1 MKQAKIAGILLAAS
15 LLALPGCVRVI
26 PAVAQPPAAMAR
38 VEKLA
43 LQIPLQ
49 LDGVRAYAATT
60 WDVARLTI
68 GRHDETMAPVTY
80 TFEAIRVGASS
91 AGLRGV
97 GQFPTLP
104 PGDGYWLQV
113 ELLQTRADGL
123 ERIVGRGLQGTEDD
137 VGVALAAGGNLAQVP
152 IVPTV
157 AGALLALAPVRPPDP
172 PRSVETWETRYTPA
186 DTTVREVPAAA
197 ELGTVREVGGW
208 DVTPRR
214 ALEQEDPAYYDTSS
228 DDDADEDTDDDDDDD
243 SDADDSSSSYEHDD
257 APAVMQGD
265 ADTGMALQARNPI

>member
-1 MKQAKIAGILLAAS
+1 MIVMQAQVAGLLLAAA
-15 LLALPGCVRVI
+15 LLTLPGCVRVI

-49 LDGVRAYAATT
+49 LDGVTAYASTT
-60 WDVARLTI
+60 WNQARLTI

-80 TFEAIRVGASS
+80 TFEAIRVGSSS

-97 GQFPTLP
+97 GQFPILP

-113 ELLQTRADGL
+113 ELIQTRGDGL
-123 ERIVGRGLQGTEDD
+123 ERIVGRGIQGTEDD
-137 VGVALAAGGNLAQVP
+137 IGVALAAGGNLARVP

-157 AGALLALAPVRPPDP
+157 AGALLALSPVRPPDP
-172 PRSVETWETRYTPA
+172 PRSVESWETRDTPA
-186 DTTVREVPAAA
+186 DTTVREVPASADM
-197 ELGTVREVGGW
+197 GTVREVGGW
-208 DVTPRR
+208 DTTPRR
-214 ALEQEDPAYYDTSS
+214 TLEQEDPVYYDTSG
-228 DDDADEDTDDDDDDD
+228 DDD
-243 SDADDSSSSYEHDD
+243 SDDDSGGDDNSSSSYEHDD

-265 ADTGMALQARNPI
+265 LDTGMALQSRNPI